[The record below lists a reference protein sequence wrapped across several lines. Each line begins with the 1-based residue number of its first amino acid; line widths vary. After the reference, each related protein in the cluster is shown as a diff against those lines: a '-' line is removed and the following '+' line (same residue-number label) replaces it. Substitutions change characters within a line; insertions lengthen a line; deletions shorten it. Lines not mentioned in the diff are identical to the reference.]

1 MIAMGV
7 NFILAKCFCLGSAV
21 MLLEYFVDSIMWLM
35 IQHLCF
41 FLHETDLSKV
51 LFIFRFSWKKH
62 LWFYDCCNSLHLLWL
77 PTPYFYLFLYGFQ
90 FNQISSFF
98 IADNCASTRLNL

>member
-7 NFILAKCFCLGSAV
+7 NFILGKCFCLDSAV
-21 MLLEYFVDSIMWLM
+21 MLLEYFVDSMMWLM

-62 LWFYDCCNSLHLLWL
+62 LWFYDCCNSLHL
-77 PTPYFYLFLYGFQ
+77 YGCQHHIFICFYMVFNLIKLALFLSL
-90 FNQISSFF
+90 ITVLVL
-98 IADNCASTRLNL
+98 D